1 MKKIL
6 LTTTALTMVAGASFA
21 DVKVSGSARLSVTM
35 APSVAAVAA
44 SAGYAAAL
52 TASTAADLALEN
64 AIAAGTVTAAD
75 IVGALNAA
83 GLLAAQTAP
92 VAAVAAS
99 STVQNRVR
107 VNFRL
112 SGETDGGLTFGGG
125 TRLQTAGGG
134 GTGVQGASVYVSNGT
149 MTLTVG
155 NTSGAVGNTI
165 GIYANGGCGFSATNA
180 YGSYCANVIDQANS
194 AFTGSSSGGAGPN
207 NVRAD
212 FALGMATVSVSG
224 GTGLDSEFA
233 VSADLGGVALGV
245 GVDAGAGAAGGTFVT
260 LGYNAGSVNLSLA
273 AFNPKTGAQ
282 RYIVNAT
289 TAVGAGKIGMFVAK
303 DTGGNRWGLN
313 YGASL
318 GGGASA
324 NVAIHNQTVAANGV
338 RAGTTIVAGMTFG
351 F

>member
-21 DVKVSGSARLSVTM
+21 DVKVSGSARFSVTM
-35 APSVAAVAA
+35 APSVAGTAGSLGYAVALTNA
-44 SAGYAAAL
+44 DAAVTALDAALLAGTAVLGDFNLVGTTAAAL
-52 TASTAADLALEN
+52 AAE
-64 AIAAGTVTAAD
+64 
-75 IVGALNAA
+75 
-83 GLLAAQTAP
+83 TAP

-99 STVQNRVR
+99 STTQNRIR
-107 VNFRL
+107 VNFKL

-134 GTGVQGASVYVSNGT
+134 GTGVQGASVFVSNGT

-224 GTGLDSEFA
+224 GTGLDTEIA

-245 GVDAGAGAAGGTFVT
+245 GIDAGAGKAGGTYVT

-273 AFNPKTGAQ
+273 AFNPKVGAQ

>member
-21 DVKVSGSARLSVTM
+21 DVKVSGSARFSVTM

-44 SAGYAAAL
+44 SAGWAAAND
-52 TASTAADLALEN
+52 AV
-64 AIAAGTVTAAD
+64 IAQQVVINGAVTAAA
-75 IVGALNAA
+75 ITAANAA
-83 GLLAAQTAP
+83 MVPLAAALAAQTAAS
-92 VAAVAAS
+92 AAVAAS
-99 STVQNRVR
+99 STTQNRIR
-107 VNFRL
+107 VNFKL

-149 MTLTVG
+149 MTLTLG
-155 NTSGAVGNTI
+155 NTSGAIGNTI
-165 GIYANGGCGFSATNA
+165 GVYANGGCGFSATNA

-224 GTGLDSEFA
+224 GNGLDSEFA

-338 RAGTTIVAGMTFG
+338 RAGTTVVAGMTFG

>member
-21 DVKVSGSARLSVTM
+21 DVKVSGSARFSVTM

-44 SAGYAAAL
+44 SAGWAAANDAVIAQQVVINGAVTAAAITAANAAMVPLAAAL
-52 TASTAADLALEN
+52 AAETAAS
-64 AIAAGTVTAAD
+64 
-75 IVGALNAA
+75 
-83 GLLAAQTAP
+83 
-92 VAAVAAS
+92 AAVAAS
-99 STVQNRVR
+99 STTQNRIR
-107 VNFRL
+107 VNFKL

-149 MTLTVG
+149 MTLTLG

-224 GTGLDSEFA
+224 GNGLDAEVA

-245 GVDAGAGAAGGTFVT
+245 GIDAGAGAAGGTYVT

>member
-21 DVKVSGSARLSVTM
+21 DVKVSGSARFSVTM

-44 SAGYAAAL
+44 SAGWAAAND
-52 TASTAADLALEN
+52 AV
-64 AIAAGTVTAAD
+64 IAAQAVINNAVTTVTLKAA
-75 IVGALNAA
+75 NAA
-83 GLLAAQTAP
+83 MVPLQKALAAETVAS
-92 VAAVAAS
+92 AAVAAS
-99 STVQNRVR
+99 STTQNRIR
-107 VNFRL
+107 VNFKL

-149 MTLTVG
+149 MTLTLG

-245 GVDAGAGAAGGTFVT
+245 GVDNGAGANGGTFMT

-338 RAGTTIVAGMTFG
+338 RAGTTVVAGMTFG

>member
-21 DVKVSGSARLSVTM
+21 DVKVSGSARFSVTM

-44 SAGYAAAL
+44 SAGWAAANDAVIAQQVVINGAVTAAAITAANAAMVPLAAAL
-52 TASTAADLALEN
+52 AAETAAS
-64 AIAAGTVTAAD
+64 
-75 IVGALNAA
+75 
-83 GLLAAQTAP
+83 
-92 VAAVAAS
+92 AAVAAS
-99 STVQNRVR
+99 STTQNRVR
-107 VNFRL
+107 VNFKL

-125 TRLQTAGGG
+125 TRLQTVG
-134 GTGVQGASVYVSNGT
+134 GTGGSVQGASVYVSNGT
-149 MTLTVG
+149 MTLTLG
-155 NTSGAVGNTI
+155 NTSGAIGNTI
-165 GIYANGGCGFSATNA
+165 GVYANGGCGFSATNA

-224 GTGLDSEFA
+224 GTGLDTEIA
-233 VSADLGGVALGV
+233 VSAGLGSVALGV

-338 RAGTTIVAGMTFG
+338 RAGTTVVAGMTFG

>member
-1 MKKIL
+1 VAVTVTGADAALQQTSIRTRVTAIGTPTTGL
-6 LTTTALTMVAGASFA
+6 LGTANAALAAGA
-21 DVKVSGSARLSVTM
+21 GTGLS
-35 APSVAAVAA
+35 
-44 SAGYAAAL
+44 
-52 TASTAADLALEN
+52 AADLLVLTDDVDDLTAELAALAAAE
-64 AIAAGTVTAAD
+64 AGLGIADGIAAGDLT
-75 IVGALNAA
+75 
-83 GLLAAQTAP
+83 P
-92 VAAVAAS
+92 SS

-107 VNFRL
+107 VNFKL
-112 SGETDGGLTFGGG
+112 TGETDGGLTFGAS
-125 TRLQTAGGG
+125 TRLQINNGGAG
-134 GTGVQGASVYVSNGT
+134 GVQGNSVYLSNGT

-155 NTSGAVGNTI
+155 NTSGAIGNTI

-194 AFTGSSSGGAGPN
+194 AFTGSSSGGTGPN

-212 FALGMATVSVSG
+212 FALGTATVSVSG
-224 GTGLDSEFA
+224 GTGLDTEIA

-245 GVDAGAGAAGGTFVT
+245 GIDAGAGADGGTYVT

-273 AFNPKTGAQ
+273 AFNPKEGAQ

-289 TAVGAGKIGMFVAK
+289 TAVGAGQIGMFVAK
-303 DTGGNRWGLN
+303 DLGGNRWGLN

>member
-21 DVKVSGSARLSVTM
+21 DVKVSGSARFSVTM

-44 SAGYAAAL
+44 SAGWAAANDAVIAQQVVINGAVTAAAITAANAAMVPLAAAL
-52 TASTAADLALEN
+52 AAETAAS
-64 AIAAGTVTAAD
+64 
-75 IVGALNAA
+75 
-83 GLLAAQTAP
+83 
-92 VAAVAAS
+92 AAVAAS
-99 STVQNRVR
+99 STTQNRVR
-107 VNFRL
+107 VNFKL

-149 MTLTVG
+149 MTLTLG

-165 GIYANGGCGFSATNA
+165 GMYASGGCGFSATNA

-212 FALGMATVSVSG
+212 FALGTATVSVSG
-224 GTGLDSEFA
+224 GTGLDTEIA
-233 VSADLGGVALGV
+233 VSAGLGSVALGV
-245 GVDAGAGAAGGTFVT
+245 GVDAGAGAKGGTFVT

-338 RAGTTIVAGMTFG
+338 RAGTTVVAGMTFG

>member
-21 DVKVSGSARLSVTM
+21 DVKVSGSARFSVTM

-44 SAGYAAAL
+44 SAGWAAANDAVIAQQVVINGAVTAAAITAANAAMVPLAAAL
-52 TASTAADLALEN
+52 AAETAAS
-64 AIAAGTVTAAD
+64 
-75 IVGALNAA
+75 
-83 GLLAAQTAP
+83 
-92 VAAVAAS
+92 AAVAAS
-99 STVQNRVR
+99 STTQNRVR
-107 VNFRL
+107 VNFKL

-125 TRLQTAGGG
+125 TRLQTVG
-134 GTGVQGASVYVSNGT
+134 GTGGSVQGASVYVSNGT
-149 MTLTVG
+149 MTLTLG
-155 NTSGAVGNTI
+155 NTSGAIGNTI
-165 GIYANGGCGFSATNA
+165 GVYANGGCGFSATNA

-212 FALGMATVSVSG
+212 FALGTATVSVSG
-224 GTGLDSEFA
+224 GTGLDTEIA
-233 VSADLGGVALGV
+233 VSAGLGSVALGV

-338 RAGTTIVAGMTFG
+338 RAGTTVVAGMTFG